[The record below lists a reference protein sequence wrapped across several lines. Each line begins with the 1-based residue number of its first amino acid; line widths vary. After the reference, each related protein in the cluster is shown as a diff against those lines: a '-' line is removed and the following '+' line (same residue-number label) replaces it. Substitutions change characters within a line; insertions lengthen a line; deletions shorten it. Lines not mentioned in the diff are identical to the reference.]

1 MLKLLPIFLIVI
13 VTNQT
18 FGQGIRD
25 SLIWVTTNTTVVDTS
40 PDYFLCDTNYFFQI
54 STTNTGGFT
63 NAQNSNDTSISNGVL
78 FPALPSAN
86 LSNQIPIKIEFNFPV
101 KNVKL
106 GILGLD
112 EDKQNGSS
120 NPEEFLNN
128 FNLNPT
134 SVISQIG
141 NHSFFSGN
149 IEPIGNNVS
158 LEVYWQ
164 GPNINTLEFIY
175 NKPGANYALG
185 LSFLEFECTIDS
197 GVAVGPPPIDTS
209 AIPTCTDKTISA
221 PNIFTPNGDHV
232 NDLFEPILDSCLRF
246 ESLSIYNRWGNLVYS
261 SSSQNSNAWDGK
273 NQEGQELS
281 EGVYLYSLRARD
293 PENMAIIKSGFIHL
307 IR

>member
-25 SLIWVTTNTTVVDTS
+25 SLSWVTKITAVRDTS
-40 PDYFLCDTNYFFQI
+40 PNYFLCDTNYFFQI

-63 NAQNSNDTSISNGVL
+63 NAQNSSDTSITNGAI

-106 GILGLD
+106 GIVGLD
-112 EDKQNGSS
+112 EDKQSS
-120 NPEEFLNN
+120 SGNPEEYLNN
-128 FNLNPT
+128 FNHTPT

-141 NHSFFSGN
+141 NHSFFSGT
-149 IEPIGNNVS
+149 IEPIGNSVS
-158 LEVYWQ
+158 LEILWQ
-164 GPNINTLEFIY
+164 GPNISTLEFIY

-197 GVAVGPPPIDTS
+197 GVVVGPPPIDTS

-221 PNIFTPNGDHV
+221 PNIFTPN
-232 NDLFEPILDSCLRF
+232 ND
-246 ESLSIYNRWGNLVYS
+246 
-261 SSSQNSNAWDGK
+261 
-273 NQEGQELS
+273 
-281 EGVYLYSLRARD
+281 
-293 PENMAIIKSGFIHL
+293 
-307 IR
+307 